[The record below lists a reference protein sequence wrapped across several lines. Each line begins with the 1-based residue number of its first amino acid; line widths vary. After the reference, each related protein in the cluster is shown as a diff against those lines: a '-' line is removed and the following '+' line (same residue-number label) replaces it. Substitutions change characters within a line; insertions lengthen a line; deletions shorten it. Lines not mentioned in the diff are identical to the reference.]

1 MKILLGS
8 KAQAI
13 NKILW
18 INLLYKLYQTVYFLQ
33 RKCHFS
39 DKINETCEYVKY
51 IFFSFLNVSQ
61 QSKKAVSKIC
71 KLQGTF
77 NYSSRQKQGTKQA
90 INKMSIFDMNCA
102 IVQSRGRNVRIWK
115 PSFVTLNLKRKTQR
129 NCFNLKD
136 EKENLEM
143 AGIKKR

>member
-1 MKILLGS
+1 
-8 KAQAI
+8 
-13 NKILW
+13 
-18 INLLYKLYQTVYFLQ
+18 
-33 RKCHFS
+33 
-39 DKINETCEYVKY
+39 
-51 IFFSFLNVSQ
+51 
-61 QSKKAVSKIC
+61 
-71 KLQGTF
+71 
-77 NYSSRQKQGTKQA
+77 
-90 INKMSIFDMNCA
+90 MNCA